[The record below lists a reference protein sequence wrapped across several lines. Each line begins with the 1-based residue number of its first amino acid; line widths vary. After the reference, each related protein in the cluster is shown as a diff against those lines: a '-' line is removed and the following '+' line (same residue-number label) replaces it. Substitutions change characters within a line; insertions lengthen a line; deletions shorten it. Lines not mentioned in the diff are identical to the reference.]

1 MDTARRIAMPVNQHL
16 GVGTGPSK

>member
-1 MDTARRIAMPVNQHL
+1 MDTARRIAMLVDQHL